1 MNPLPHYAPLRYLST
16 NMASVM
22 PAELLD
28 LAQWITWQAGPIK
41 ADGKFAKFPKGRDGS
56 GDEWQKPEQWMELE
70 EAIEA
75 ARRRRHSGVGMVL
88 PAQTPEGQ
96 YIVALDFDSVD
107 LADQNSPRIQEIRTL
122 HERLGNPYIEES
134 PSGKGLRMFV
144 RSARLLE
151 QISVPNPLGGKDEL
165 FCASAK
171 WVTVTGFK
179 LGGADT
185 PDATMELE
193 ALAQQ
198 WRARPPQTPKQA
210 TSKVTHGAILSHLT
224 GGWQGWHSTKL
235 RDGDGR
241 EEMMLRYAGHLR
253 ANGLSQAIIERLCLE
268 ANQAHY
274 EDPLDEN
281 TVLDRA
287 RRYEDQQTTQEQ
299 TTDDDVLTK
308 VDQTDAGNVARLYEI
323 SQGDLRFVYESDVWI
338 AWTGCRWEHDKS
350 RSMLYKQSLGVA
362 KSYMLKAK
370 RIQALI
376 DDPATS
382 DEQRK
387 ALKDALKS
395 MQKWIAQCRDRKR
408 LDAMVALAQ
417 KDPRFVIYA
426 SEIDR
431 DPCLLGVANG
441 VVCLRTGM
449 LRPDSRSEY
458 ILRRS
463 PVAFNPAA
471 STVNF
476 ANFIAEVSCCPDGFE
491 DGKVKPKARPTLA
504 RHLQKVGGYCLTGEV
519 TEQVLFMLCGTGANG
534 KSLFV
539 DLLREVLGDYGEV
552 IQPEILLAAKGSASA
567 EQASPSTRKL
577 AGARCAITSESKEGA
592 RLDVAVVKRHTGDS
606 KMTARGLYERPITF
620 DITHKLVL
628 LTNHPPRVD
637 HMDDAIKGRVQVI
650 PFDMRWN
657 RPSTTEYDPTLPDAD
672 KDLFAKLK
680 ADAEGVLLY
689 LVQGAVLYFQE
700 GLKPPGEVKA
710 FTQNYIASQDTVRRW
725 VAECQTCPTEEGLTA
740 KQLLESYR
748 QYCACE
754 GEVAQVDTAE
764 ALGRRLK
771 QLGFESRRTRVGS
784 QYGLKPKVLPDI
796 LDFEIM
802 TSSGQQPALM

>member
-1 MNPLPHYAPLRYLST
+1 MNPMPHHAPLRYLSKD
-16 NMASVM
+16 MWSVI
-22 PAELLD
+22 PADLRD
-28 LAQWITWQAGPIK
+28 LAQWITWQAGAVQ

-56 GDEWQKPEQWMELE
+56 GDEWQKPAQWMPLE
-70 EAIEA
+70 EAIET
-75 ARRRRHSGVGMVL
+75 ARRRRHSGVGLVL
-88 PAQTPEGQ
+88 PAQTPEGKHV
-96 YIVALDFDSVD
+96 VALDFDSVD
-107 LADQNSPRIQEIRTL
+107 LKDQNTLRIQEIRTL

-134 PSGKGLRMFV
+134 PSGKGLRIFL
-144 RSARLLE
+144 RSDRLLE
-151 QISVPNPLGGKDEL
+151 QISVANPLGGKDEL
-165 FCASAK
+165 FCASSK

-179 LGGADT
+179 RGGSDM
-185 PDATMELE
+185 PDATVELE

-198 WRARPPQTPKQA
+198 WRARAPQKPKQA
-210 TSKVTHGAILSHLT
+210 SYKVTHGPTLGHLT
-224 GGWQGWHSTKL
+224 GGWSGWPGTKL

-253 ANGLSQAIIERLCLE
+253 ANGLSQANIERLCLE

-274 EDPLDEN
+274 EDRLDEN

-287 RRYEDQQTTQEQ
+287 RRYQSQDVSQEPPAA
-299 TTDDDVLTK
+299 DDVLTK
-308 VDQTDAGNVARLYEI
+308 VDQTDAGNVAQLYEI
-323 SQGDLRFVYESDVWI
+323 TQGDLRYVYESDVWI
-338 AWTGCRWEHDKS
+338 GWKGCRWEYDRS
-350 RSMLYKQSLGVA
+350 RSILHKQSLGVA
-362 KSYMLKAK
+362 KTYEGKAK
-370 RIQALI
+370 SIQALI

-387 ALKDALKS
+387 ALKEALRS
-395 MQKWIAQCRDRKR
+395 LQKWISQCRDRKR

-417 KDPRFVIYA
+417 KDPRFVIFA
-426 SEIDR
+426 SELDR

-441 VVCLRTGM
+441 VVCLRTGT

-463 PVAFNPAA
+463 PIDFNPAA
-471 STVNF
+471 STLNF
-476 ANFIAEVSCCPDGFE
+476 AHFIAEVTCCPDGFE

-519 TEQVLFMLCGTGANG
+519 KEQVLFMLCGTGANG

-592 RLDVAVVKRHTGDS
+592 KLDVAVVKRHTGDS

-637 HMDDAIKGRVQVI
+637 HMDDAIKGRIQVI

-700 GLKPPGEVKA
+700 GLTPPSEVKA

-725 VAECQTCPTEEGLTA
+725 VAECEGCPIEEGLTA

-748 QYCACE
+748 EYCAGE
-754 GEVAQVDTAE
+754 GEVVQVETAE
-764 ALGRRLK
+764 ALGRRLV
-771 QLGFESRRTRVGS
+771 QLGHKSRRTRVGS
-784 QYGLKPKVLPDI
+784 QYGLKPKVLPD
-796 LDFEIM
+796 LLGFEIIVA
-802 TSSGQQPALM
+802 SGQQQAVM

>member
-1 MNPLPHYAPLRYLST
+1 MNPLPHHAPLRYLST
-16 NMASVM
+16 NMASVI
-22 PAELLD
+22 PTELLD

-56 GDEWQKPEQWMELE
+56 GDGWQKKEQWMPLE

-75 ARRRRHSGVGMVL
+75 ARRHRHSGVGLVL
-88 PAQTPEGQ
+88 PANTPDGQ
-96 YIVALDFDSVD
+96 HIVGLDFDSVD
-107 LADQNSPRIQEIRTL
+107 LSDRESPRIHEIQTL
-122 HERLGNPYIEES
+122 HERLGNPYVEES

-144 RSARLLE
+144 RADRLFE

-179 LGGADT
+179 LGGSDI
-185 PDATMELE
+185 PDSTAELE
-193 ALAQQ
+193 TLTQQ
-198 WRARPPQTPKQA
+198 WRGRAPQTSKQ
-210 TSKVTHGAILSHLT
+210 TSSKVSSGSTLGHLT
-224 GGWQGWHSTKL
+224 GGWLGWPSTKL

-253 ANGLSQAIIERLCLE
+253 ANGMSQANIERLCLE

-287 RRYEDQQTTQEQ
+287 RRYEGHEAPQDQTA
-299 TTDDDVLTK
+299 DDDVLTK

-323 SQGDLRFVYESDVWI
+323 SQGDLRFVYESDMWI
-338 AWTGCRWEHDKS
+338 VWTGRRWEYDRS
-350 RSMLYKQSLGVA
+350 RSTLYKQSLGVA

-370 RIQALI
+370 RIQTLI

-426 SEIDR
+426 SELDR

-441 VVCLRTGM
+441 VVCLRTGS

-463 PVAFNPAA
+463 PIDFNPAA
-471 STVNF
+471 STLNF
-476 ANFIAEVSCCPDGFE
+476 AHFIAEVTCCPDGFE

-519 TEQVLFMLCGTGANG
+519 KEQVLFMLCGTGANG

-552 IQPEILLAAKGSASA
+552 IQPEILLSAKGSASA

-592 RLDVAVVKRHTGDS
+592 KLDVAVVKRHTGDS
-606 KMTARGLYERPITF
+606 KLTARGLYERPITF

-657 RPSTTEYDPTLPDAD
+657 RPSTTEYDTTLPDAD

-680 ADAEGVLLY
+680 ADSEGVLLY
-689 LVQGAVLYFQE
+689 LIQGAVLYFQE
-700 GLKPPGEVKA
+700 GLTPPSEVKS

-725 VAECQTCPTEEGLTA
+725 VTECETCPAEEGFTA

-748 QYCACE
+748 EYCAGE

-764 ALGRRLK
+764 ALGRRLV
-771 QLGFESRRTRVGS
+771 QLGHKSRRTRAGS
-784 QYGLKPKVLPDI
+784 QYGLKPKVLPD
-796 LDFEIM
+796 LLGFEIM
-802 TSSGQQPALM
+802 TASGQQPVVM